1 MNRMTR
7 RIISLALVL
16 MLAISMLPASVLALP
31 IKAVSVATKSTS
43 STSIQDGVTLHCW
56 NWSFANIEANLDA
69 IAAAGYT
76 AIQTS
81 PIQPLKEGTNQSWST
96 YGNQWWVY
104 YQPIEFKINTS
115 PYNALGTKTQ
125 FKSMCEAAE
134 KKGIKVI
141 VDVVANHLADNGA
154 NKIHSNVPSYLRT
167 NSAYWHDISKNTN
180 DWWNRY
186 EVTQFCLAGLPDL
199 NTSNKDIQNYVL
211 TFLKE
216 CVDAGADGFRFDAA
230 KHIEVP
236 EDSYCGSDFWPTVI
250 NGIKSYKSDV
260 YVYGEMLDDTG
271 GTSFSNYT
279 EYMSITDNRWSDKV
293 RENVINSGNAGNFY
307 SGYDNG
313 VSADKLVLWAESH
326 DTYGNDGGASMYDS
340 TQNINKT
347 WALVAARADAMS
359 LYLAR
364 PDSFGIKLGV
374 ASTNTGWNWSE
385 VSAVNKF
392 HNHFAGQGEY
402 VSNSNGYAMVERG
415 NSGAVIVN
423 VGSDG
428 NVNIPTHTMANG
440 TYIDQVSGNTFTVSN
455 GRISG
460 KISHQCGYA
469 VIYNACAHS
478 WSTTVTKAATCTAE
492 GASKSTCSKCGESK
506 TNVIPALGHTY
517 SNDVCTVCGAAKPA
531 DHVLYFSN
539 SGVWTTVNIYYWSDA
554 NDAMVTWPGKAMTS
568 VGNNVYTYTVP
579 ADAQYVIF
587 NNGTAQTDDLTI
599 PAFDNYYKD
608 GSWTAY
614 TNCTHTYTSK
624 VTTAATCTKAGVK
637 TLTCSNC
644 GDTKTETIAA
654 LGHNYVNGVCSNCG
668 QNEPCTSHVW
678 NSGSVTTAATCTKSG
693 IKTYTCTNCGNTKTE
708 TIAALGHNYV
718 SGTCSRCGDEENK
731 DTMTIY
737 FQNNWKWTEVSLHF
751 WGSALE
757 ADTTWPGKAMKL
769 YGNDGVYDIYSLE
782 IPNDVT
788 GIVINGIKDDGSDA
802 LDQTP
807 DITSGLEDG
816 ICYYMK
822 WVDGNQVGHEDISVM
837 LPSVECDHS
846 YQAVVTAPTCTEA
859 GYTTYTC
866 STCGDS
872 YVADEVAALGHAS
885 YTYAYDKTAAT
896 HTFTCTKCGET
907 VTKSAE
913 AKFGFNTA
921 SPALAVDIV
930 MNIATTIPA
939 GFSDPY
945 MVVEFNGT
953 TTTLIDYTIDASNGH
968 YVFAFPGINPQTM
981 GDTFVATLCATYEGV
996 EVSVGLNYSM
1006 VKYINSQLKKLTE
1019 ASTLRTALSDL
1030 VMYGDANQVYESY
1043 KTDALLSTL
1052 LEDAAKANLDPS
1064 TFPGLDESYNKQAT
1078 AGVKDANIDL
1088 KGVTMALGSKVM
1100 VRMTVFCSDPNAYT
1114 VKATINGEDFLYP
1127 VSELSLAAG
1136 YTDRYVVEFD
1146 QIRATQFGEVITF
1159 SFLDAAGNQVGRT
1172 LEYTVYSYVQ
1182 KNQNVDNES
1191 LVNLLQAIYNY
1202 GESVKNI

>member
-31 IKAVSVATKSTS
+31 TKAVSVATKSTS

-423 VGSDG
+423 VGSNG

-440 TYIDQVSGNTFTVSN
+440 TYIDQISGNTFTVSN

-469 VIYNACAHS
+469 VVYNACAHS
-478 WSTTVTKAATCTAE
+478 WSTTVTK
-492 GASKSTCSKCGESK
+492 
-506 TNVIPALGHTY
+506 
-517 SNDVCTVCGAAKPA
+517 
-531 DHVLYFSN
+531 
-539 SGVWTTVNIYYWSDA
+539 
-554 NDAMVTWPGKAMTS
+554 
-568 VGNNVYTYTVP
+568 
-579 ADAQYVIF
+579 
-587 NNGTAQTDDLTI
+587 
-599 PAFDNYYKD
+599 
-608 GSWTAY
+608 
-614 TNCTHTYTSK
+614 
-624 VTTAATCTKAGVK
+624 AATCTKAGVK

-737 FQNNWKWTEVSLHF
+737 FQNNWKWTKVSLHF

-788 GIVINGIKDDGSDA
+788 GIVINGIKDDGSNA

-953 TTTLIDYTIDASNGH
+953 TTTLTDYTIDASNGR

-1100 VRMTVFCSDPNAYT
+1100 VRMTVFCADPNAYT